1 MVQGV
6 LVISNMYPGKENV
19 SFGSFIRVHVDAFKL
34 YTDVEQFVVAN
45 TDQRKGKVRLI
56 WKYGSLLIRSIWAS
70 ISKRF
75 DVIHAHYAFPTGFI
89 GLLCHWLTRKPL
101 VITVHGS
108 DINNLARKNRV
119 LFKITSFVLRRAA
132 AVIAVSRD
140 MRDKLVSDFGL
151 DEDGVHIINMGVNTE
166 VFKPLNQHEIREK
179 LGIAPNKRMI
189 LFVGNIIPIKG
200 VLYLIE
206 AMKGVE
212 VPDVQCLVIGAGVD
226 KEYMNELR
234 AIADSAGV
242 DVRFMGP
249 VPYEEIALWM
259 NAADIFVLPSLE
271 ESFGLA
277 ALEALACGTPTIA
290 TSVGGLREFVRDSET
305 GYSVPPRDP
314 AAIAEKI
321 NHILDPDNREEV
333 EAIRE
338 RGLAVA
344 DSFSTEKQVRRIL
357 EVYRKVS

>member
-1 MVQGV
+1 MVQRV

-19 SFGSFIRVHVDAFKL
+19 SFGSFIRVHVDAFKR

-56 WKYGSLLIRSIWAS
+56 CKYTSLLIRSIWSS

-89 GLLCHWLTRKPL
+89 GLMCHWITRKPL
-101 VITVHGS
+101 VITVHGG
-108 DINNLARKNRV
+108 DINNLAKKNRL
-119 LFKITSFVLRRAA
+119 LFKVTAFVLRRAA
-132 AVIAVSRD
+132 AVIAVSTDIRN
-140 MRDKLVSDFGL
+140 KLVTEFNV
-151 DEDGVHIINMGVNTE
+151 DENRVHIINMGVNR
-166 VFKPLNQHEIREK
+166 EIFRPMGKSETRQK
-179 LGIAPNKRMI
+179 LGLNNDKRII
-189 LFVGNIIPIKG
+189 LFVGNIIPRKG
-200 VLYLIE
+200 VLYLLE
-206 AMKGVE
+206 AMRNVDAA
-212 VPDVQCLVIGAGVD
+212 DVQCIVLGAPVD
-226 KEYMNELR
+226 TGYMNRLTEITGSLD
-234 AIADSAGV
+234 A
-242 DVRFMGP
+242 DVRFMEP
-249 VPYEEIALWM
+249 VPYEEVALWM

-271 ESFGLA
+271 EPFGLV

-305 GYSVPPRDP
+305 GYSVPPRDS

-333 EAIRE
+333 EVVRE
-338 RGLAVA
+338 RGLGVA

>member
-1 MVQGV
+1 MVQRV

-19 SFGSFIRVHVDAFKL
+19 SFGSFIRVHVNAFKR

-56 WKYGSLLIRSIWAS
+56 CKYSSLLIRSIWSS

-89 GLLCHWLTRKPL
+89 GLICHWITRKPL
-101 VITVHGS
+101 VITVHGG
-108 DINNLARKNRV
+108 DINNLAKRNRL
-119 LFKITSFVLRRAA
+119 LFKITAFVLRRAA

-140 MRDKLVSDFGL
+140 IRDKLVTEFNV
-151 DEDGVHIINMGVNTE
+151 DEDRVHIINMGVNR
-166 VFKPLNQHEIREK
+166 EIFRPMEKSETREK
-179 LGIAPNKRMI
+179 LGLNNDKRII
-189 LFVGNIIPIKG
+189 LFVGNIIPRKG
-200 VLYLIE
+200 VLYLLE
-206 AMKGVE
+206 AMRNVDAA
-212 VPDVQCLVIGAGVD
+212 DVQCIVLGAPVD
-226 KEYMNELR
+226 TGYMNRLTE
-234 AIADSAGV
+234 IADSLDA
-242 DVRFMGP
+242 DVRFMEP
-249 VPYEEIALWM
+249 VPYEEVALWM

-271 ESFGLA
+271 EPFGLV

-290 TSVGGLREFVRDSET
+290 TLVGGLREFVRDSET
-305 GYSVPPRDP
+305 GYSVPPRDS

-357 EVYRKVS
+357 EVYREVS